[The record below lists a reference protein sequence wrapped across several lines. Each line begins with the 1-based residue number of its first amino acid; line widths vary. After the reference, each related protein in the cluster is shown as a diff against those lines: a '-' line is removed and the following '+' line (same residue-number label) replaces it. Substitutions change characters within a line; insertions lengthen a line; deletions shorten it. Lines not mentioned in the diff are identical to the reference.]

1 MQAVQDV
8 IRGSVQGEVVLT
20 TRARLQAYFELTKP
34 GITVFIMLTAA
45 VGYWLAPGPA
55 SAWKFAMTVL
65 GTGLTSAA
73 ACTLN
78 EWAERLLDARMKRT
92 ARRPL
97 PTGRVSASRALWLG
111 NVLTLVGLGLLVTQV
126 GPAPAVIAGLSW
138 VSYLFAYT
146 PLKRH
151 SSICTYVGGIPGAL
165 PILAGWSGRAGID
178 DPGAWALFLLMF
190 FWQMP
195 HFFSLAWLCRD
206 DYRNAG
212 FRILTCEDPDGSRTS
227 RVSIVFSAFLAAATV
242 LPFAVGITG
251 PVYGVLASLCGVV
264 FFVYSLR
271 MRPSAMQAG
280 ARRLFLMSLVY
291 LPVVLTL
298 AVLDRAR

>member
-1 MQAVQDV
+1 VQAVQDV
-8 IRGSVQGEVVLT
+8 LTRSVPGEVGLT

-78 EWAERLLDARMKRT
+78 EWAERLYDARMKRT

-97 PTGRVSASRALWLG
+97 PTGRVSSSRALWLG
-111 NVLTLVGLGLLVTQV
+111 NVLTLLGLGLLVTQV
-126 GPAPAVIAGLSW
+126 GPAAAVMAGLSW

-146 PLKRH
+146 PLKRYSH
-151 SSICTYVGGIPGAL
+151 VCTYVGGIPGAL
-165 PILAGWSGRAGID
+165 PIVAGWSGRGGLD
-178 DPGAWALFLLMF
+178 EPGAWALFLLMF

-212 FRILTCEDPDGSRTS
+212 FKMLTCDDPDGRRTS
-227 RVSIVFSAFLAAATV
+227 RVSMVFSALLAVSTA
-242 LPFAVGITG
+242 LPFVVGLTG
-251 PVYGVLASLCGVV
+251 PVYGILAPLFGLV
-264 FFVYSLR
+264 FFVFSLR
-271 MRPSAMQAG
+271 MRPSTMQAG
-280 ARRLFLMSLVY
+280 ARRLFLLSLIY
-291 LPVVLTL
+291 LPAVLTL
-298 AVLDRAR
+298 AVLDRAG